1 MENPF
6 LNVEHKIVK
15 ELGEVSAE
23 MLQQRKHEG
32 DEGKERS
39 KVVQGSEIQI
49 YESFVKE
56 KDALIAYF

>member
-23 MLQQRKHEG
+23 MLQQRKQEG

-39 KVVQGSEIQI
+39 KVV
-49 YESFVKE
+49 
-56 KDALIAYF
+56 